1 MAAEVFWDTSGF
13 FALLDR
19 HDPAHRQVVDW
30 IESGAGRRPAVT
42 TEWVVGETCTLLVAR
57 RRPHLVGAFLDR
69 LERATALAVVN
80 PDDAL
85 VSAAKLMI
93 RRRANEGYSFV
104 DCLSFCLMS
113 ERRVREALTADGHFR
128 QAGFEPLL
136 CP

>member
-1 MAAEVFWDTSGF
+1 MGAEVFWDTSGF

-19 HDPAHRQVVDW
+19 TDAAHGRVIDW
-30 IESGAGRRPAVT
+30 IGSGAGRKPAVT

-69 LERATALAVVN
+69 IERTAALTVIN

-93 RRRANEGYSFV
+93 RRHAEHGYSFA

-113 ERRVREALTADGHFR
+113 ERHIREALTADEHFR